1 MHIFN
6 DHKMCADVC
15 FAAYCLLAINQVK
28 KLKISVTEYEAQD
41 C

>member
-28 KLKISVTEYEAQD
+28 KTQD
-41 C
+41 FSN